1 MAGEITGFTGVD
13 DPYEAPENPE
23 LVVDTMDEEPVDS
36 LQHVLD
42 TLQRL
47 GYIEDASIMVAG
59 QRKHSGMTDLR
70 LTETG
75 HVAEGR

>member
-1 MAGEITGFTGVD
+1 MD

-23 LVVDTMDEEPVDS
+23 LVVDTMVEEPIDS
-36 LQHVLD
+36 LRHVLD
-42 TLQRL
+42 RLQEL
-47 GYIEDASIMVAG
+47 GYIEESTVMVEG
-59 QRKHSGMTDLR
+59 ERKHSGMTDLR